1 MSENCRIIFS
11 SILASLLLISCA
23 STHTFDFLVKNRDC
37 NCSKYVVTDKENKIT
52 YEFTA
57 TYSLENDMLTTIT
70 LKVENGSQKV
80 LSFDQGRVRVSSKRF
95 GYQYNDKFVPFSP
108 LKIRPGEEHEITL
121 VGRAAVKEKDE
132 WHLIA
137 GETMTVTI
145 RGIRLGDNEVQIED
159 VQFVPIN
166 PKLEEG

>member
-1 MSENCRIIFS
+1 MAQRRGLVFV
-11 SILASLLLISCA
+11 SLMISLFITSCV
-23 STHTFDFLVKNRDC
+23 STHTYEFRVVNRDC
-37 NCSKYVVTDKENKIT
+37 NCSRYLIQDAKNRIA

-57 TYSLENDMLTTIT
+57 NYSLENDMLTTIKM
-70 LKVENGSQKV
+70 KVENHSQKV
-80 LSFDQGRVRVSSKRF
+80 LSFDQARVRVSSKRF
-95 GYQYNDKFVPFSP
+95 GYQYNDKFVPFDP
-108 LKIRPGEEHEITL
+108 IKIKPGESQEISL
-121 VGRAAVKEKDE
+121 VGRADVKEKDE

-166 PKLEEG
+166 PKLEDG